1 MKSPN
6 SCESEPQCHWDYTG
20 LGIQYQAL
28 AGPAFTA
35 VFAVSGIVLGLL
47 SDIYPRTLILG
58 AAVIVFSL
66 STVLMGAATEYW
78 HLVVLR
84 MMYAAGYVATLEE
97 GPQMC
102 PKKDVL
108 AARYNAPERV
118 HAT

>member
-84 MMYAAGYVATLEE
+84 MMYAAGYVE
-97 GPQMC
+97 PRIC
-102 PKKDVL
+102 PKKRRRRGCVIPHPDYVC
-108 AARYNAPERV
+108 PV
-118 HAT
+118 